1 VSDGT
6 LIMRTISEI
15 AARDGVSKM
24 AVSKA
29 VKKLLEA
36 KPDTPAERDGQG
48 RVMRISL
55 ADYDEFRAR
64 HVNPA
69 KSKVPLRHDDDPA
82 PSEQLP
88 PGGAA
93 PRTDSFEEARRQAE
107 WMKVRREQLRHQE
120 ATGALIRKD
129 RTEEA
134 LRQAGRDIQ
143 AMLRRI
149 QNKADDVALAVSQEG
164 VHGVRI
170 ALRKIADEIGG
181 DIADRLGAIG
191 AEAPEVDEPI
201 ESDDA

>member
-6 LIMRTISEI
+6 LTMRTISEI

-36 KPDTPAERDGQG
+36 KPDTPVERDGQG
-48 RVMRISL
+48 RVMRVSL

-82 PSEQLP
+82 PADQIQ
-88 PGGAA
+88 PGGAT

-134 LRQAGRDIQ
+134 LRQAGREIQ
-143 AMLRRI
+143 ATIRRI
-149 QNKADDVALAVSQEG
+149 QNRADDIAVAVSKEG
-164 VHGVRI
+164 IHGARL
-170 ALRKIADEIGG
+170 ALRKIADEIGEE
-181 DIADRLGAIG
+181 IADKLAMT
-191 AEAPEVDEPI
+191 ASEAPEFDEPI